1 MSYLFAKLALF
12 NCKDELFI
20 CKDDNTTL
28 KTGYFHLQYEFD
40 TKAIYQKNI
49 DAIKEKGLIRIVS
62 ILNILDG
69 ASCQN
74 RTSNRSL
81 PWIRYTT

>member
-1 MSYLFAKLALF
+1 MGYLFAKLALF
-12 NCKDELFI
+12 NCKDGLFI

-28 KTGYFHLQYEFD
+28 KTCYFYSKYGSGIK
-40 TKAIYQKNI
+40 TIYQKSI
-49 DAIKEKGLIRIVS
+49 DVIKEKGLIRIVS